1 MPSRSRR
8 ARHPWQRK
16 STKSCQQNHQ
26 RVAKDDQEPYEPAP
40 PLFPRDLVWAN
51 GARSRVS
58 LRLCQTL
65 GSRVQR
71 CSSAA
76 LSFLAASRTAGET
89 RMSWFLAFATG
100 EDLSEG
106 TGVAAALTPAGAPFS
121 ADDSSTAEFA
131 SGAVITLSIAFYCY
145 LKSLPD
151 CAVRDPVQICEGK
164 GSRAPGRLHRWNF
177 GNRDY
182 LVAGKQKLFCSA
194 HTQMYLGPGP
204 CRTRLSHDDPSGL
217 LRLWQK
223 SGTGCRKQTLQA
235 AIPFRT
241 PCVATSAA
249 RGSSDMARRIP

>member
-1 MPSRSRR
+1 MILLPQNSHRVLSSRFRP
-8 ARHPWQRK
+8 H
-16 STKSCQQNHQ
+16 
-26 RVAKDDQEPYEPAP
+26 
-40 PLFPRDLVWAN
+40 
-51 GARSRVS
+51 
-58 LRLCQTL
+58 
-65 GSRVQR
+65 
-71 CSSAA
+71 
-76 LSFLAASRTAGET
+76 
-89 RMSWFLAFATG
+89 
-100 EDLSEG
+100 
-106 TGVAAALTPAGAPFS
+106 
-121 ADDSSTAEFA
+121 
-131 SGAVITLSIAFYCY
+131 FYCY

-177 GNRDY
+177 GHRDY

-249 RGSSDMARRIP
+249 RGSRIWPGGSRSRSVCRRTPISRFLSCSACGGRNT